1 MMPVSMRLQANL
13 HTNEPDLR
21 AETLHKDP
29 NQGGLFTVEIGIQE
43 D

>member
-29 NQGGLFTVEIGIQE
+29 HQDELPTVEIE
-43 D
+43 VP